1 MQPRATGRIRRKWR
15 AWRRYRLPDRLLIAE
30 ATVWLGLARCYI
42 RWFPFRWLGPWL
54 RRSEPA
60 NDNPELAARIGRAV
74 LTAARHVPWQAVC
87 LPQALA
93 AKLMLG
99 LRGQG
104 STVHLGAKLEES
116 GDLAAH
122 AWLTCGDKVVTGEE
136 DLPGYTPLISLG

>member
-1 MQPRATGRIRRKWR
+1 MRRKWR
-15 AWRRYRLPDRLLIAE
+15 AWHRYSLSNRWLIIE
-30 ATVWLGLARCYI
+30 ATVWLGLARFYV
-42 RWFPFRWLGPWL
+42 RWLPFRWLGPWL

-60 NDNPELAARIGRAV
+60 GDDPELAARIGRAV

-104 STVHLGAKLEES
+104 STVHLGAKLDEG
-116 GDLAAH
+116 GDIAAH
-122 AWLTCGDKVVTGEE
+122 AWLSCGDKVVTGNA
-136 DLPGYTPLISLG
+136 DRPGYTQLIKFG

>member
-1 MQPRATGRIRRKWR
+1 MQPRATGRLRRKWLS
-15 AWRRYRLPDRLLIAE
+15 WRSYSWSGRWLIVE
-30 ATVWLGLARCYI
+30 ATVWLGLARFYI

-60 NDNPELAARIGRAV
+60 SHSTELAARIGRAV
-74 LTAARHVPWQAVC
+74 LTAARHVPWQAAC

-99 LRGQG
+99 LRGHG
-104 STVHLGAKLEES
+104 STVHLGARFEES

-122 AWLTCGDKVVTGEE
+122 AWLTCGDKVVTGNA
-136 DLPGYTPLISLG
+136 DLPGYTPLIRFG